1 MSKTNL
7 HPYAKVDFNSWAL
20 RIRMMR
26 EAIGL
31 SRPKF
36 AELIDVPPTTLKNYE
51 LGYRE
56 VSWEFVNKVL
66 WNPRTRLI
74 ARELFINMPL
84 AVAGAKTLMLEG
96 ELHYTVP
103 QLTGD
108 SLWSPH
114 YMMEHL
120 YSKMVQ
126 ALAEEGLGANSIET
140 DHYNRWVER
149 CK

>member
-7 HPYAKVDFNSWAL
+7 HPYANVDFNSWAL

-66 WNPRTRLI
+66 WNPRTRTI
-74 ARELFINMPL
+74 ARELFINLPL
-84 AVAGAKTLMLEG
+84 AVVDAKSQQGG
-96 ELHYTVP
+96 ELRYMVP

-114 YMMEHL
+114 YMMDHM

-126 ALAEEGLGANSIET
+126 ALVEEGLGAHSIET